1 MDKQPSDNMNNLA
14 ELLPEGL
21 TEHAMDEIAKL
32 VDSVISERVDSEVN
46 DLITKVNG
54 FLRMKVDDIKQYALQ
69 ELAQDEE
76 FVRNGHIYENMKS
89 MMSIELDEN
98 DKTTAISDLVNV
110 NEEAQENVSKLT
122 SELDRL
128 MEENEKLFSV
138 TDVLQDKIKLL
149 EQEKIDL
156 KEETASLVE
165 SQQLPFESSE
175 KAVMVSNSVDGPVTA
190 DKEEI
195 QNINEFLT
203 PEVMRFM
210 PIAEG

>member
-32 VDSVISERVDSEVN
+32 VDTVISERVDNEVN

-128 MEENEKLFSV
+128 MEENEKLSPLRMFFRIRLSFLNKKRS
-138 TDVLQDKIKLL
+138 TSRRRLR
-149 EQEKIDL
+149 
-156 KEETASLVE
+156 
-165 SQQLPFESSE
+165 
-175 KAVMVSNSVDGPVTA
+175 VS
-190 DKEEI
+190 
-195 QNINEFLT
+195 
-203 PEVMRFM
+203 
-210 PIAEG
+210 

>member
-89 MMSIELDEN
+89 MMSIELDER
-98 DKTTAISDLVNV
+98 DKDTAISDLVDV

-156 KEETASLVE
+156 KEEPASLVE
-165 SQQLPFESSE
+165 SQQLPIESSE
-175 KAVMVSNSVDGPVTA
+175 KAVMVSKNVDGPVTA
-190 DKEEI
+190 ENEGI
-195 QNINEFLT
+195 LNEFLT

-210 PIAEG
+210 PIAE